1 MTTGLLGDTSF
12 LDTLQQ
18 ASQVLNDRVSSSP
31 FGNYTPSQASDYV
44 VGPLGGIAQN
54 KFMGDQFQ
62 TPNPFNAPY
71 IPEAFN
77 AASVLNAAST
87 SPFNY
92 NFGSYTPG
100 AFNQFYGSPMASPA
114 IARTTT
120 RTGGGGRDG
129 DRNVPGQI
137 GGVTTQMV
145 GDKMF
150 RFNDD
155 GTFTEVD
162 PTSVDYKVNSFI
174 SGLLNLS
181 PMQQLAGFLGKD
193 DVTTAYN
200 AVKNRYGEEVAN
212 KFAMETDLGR
222 MARDQGL
229 LSPKLRESF
238 ARAENQ
244 ARSDIGVEAKAYNDA
259 MLAAGYAG
267 KSRDQAAQEARDAR
281 SRAAGL
287 NVGRERGKDAA
298 AAATGK
304 SRGYFG
310 GR

>member
-1 MTTGLLGDTSF
+1 MTTGLLGDTPF
-12 LDTLQQ
+12 LDLLQDYT
-18 ASQVLNDRVSSSP
+18 VKFNNRVESNP
-31 FGNYTPSQASDYV
+31 FGNYTPMQASDFINTPF
-44 VGPLGGIAQN
+44 GQPIAQN
-54 KFMGDQFQ
+54 RFEGNQFLM
-62 TPNPFNAPY
+62 PDL
-71 IPEAFN
+71 
-77 AASVLNAAST
+77 SGST
-87 SPFNY
+87 
-92 NFGSYTPG
+92 YTPG
-100 AFNQFYGSPMASPA
+100 NFNLAPGAGFNFGNMGTYTPAFNQFYQAPMTSPA

-229 LSPKLRESF
+229 LSPELRESF

-267 KSRDQAAQEARDAR
+267 KSRDQAEQEARDAR